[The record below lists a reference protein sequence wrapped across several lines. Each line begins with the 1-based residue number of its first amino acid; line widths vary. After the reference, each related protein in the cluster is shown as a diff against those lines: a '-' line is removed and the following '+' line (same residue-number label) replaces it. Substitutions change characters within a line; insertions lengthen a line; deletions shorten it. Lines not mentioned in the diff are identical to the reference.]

1 MKVYSS
7 ILLKPR
13 NNKGVTTISHV
24 NHLSQPFVLRLLFS
38 QFNLWICSPG
48 GQTGKS
54 TMFLYS
60 CLDHRGISSTTFELI
75 SKITAWIKNYL
86 SIIMNMN
93 RSIELQ
99 QKRHWIERR
108 LGYFAMV
115 SSYVR

>member
-1 MKVYSS
+1 M
-7 ILLKPR
+7 
-13 NNKGVTTISHV
+13 SHV

-60 CLDHRGISSTTFELI
+60 CLDYRSISSTMFELI
-75 SKITAWIKNYL
+75 PKIIAWIKNYL

-99 QKRHWIERR
+99 
-108 LGYFAMV
+108 
-115 SSYVR
+115 